1 MAFNFSL
8 KGFFGSKPNKDTYLS
23 KIEAQNASIKTNDK
37 TIVAKIINEFKDRN
51 RAEIQKWQQA
61 IQLATNPD
69 DPRSYALQDLY
80 DNLQSDGHFLSQIN
94 LRKSATLC
102 SHLQIVDKKTGD
114 IKPEQTELFNSEWF
128 FSFVNDALDCIHK
141 GYTLMEL
148 TDPGTMQF
156 MLIPR
161 RNIIPTH
168 NKIVFEV
175 GGSDGIDYST
185 GYEYTLI
192 HAGKPTDLGLMAD
205 LCGQLIWKRNAQ
217 QAWAE
222 FSEKYGQPLIT
233 ATTNKTA
240 EADINRIYDMLMA
253 LGEAARAVLPEGTTM
268 DVKPFAGSDSYQV
281 FDKQIERINSEI
293 SKPVTGGT
301 MVSDNGSS
309 RSQSEVHERNLDE
322 KISAQDRRMIEF
334 LVNGQLIPMMQKW
347 GWPIN
352 AETDKYM
359 YDPSFEL
366 SLKEHWEIVDSA
378 LERYDIP
385 DEWVSKTFRIPINGR
400 RKIEAIPTL
409 TAKRDNKDSF
419 TANFQ

>member
-1 MAFNFSL
+1 MAFNLSL
-8 KGFFGSKPNKDTYLS
+8 KGFFGSKLSKDTYTA
-23 KIEAQNASIKTNDK
+23 KKEAQNEFIRGSKD
-37 TIVAKIINEFKDRN
+37 TIVTKIIAEFKDRN
-51 RAEIQKWQQA
+51 RAEIQKWRQA
-61 IQLATNPD
+61 IELAANPD
-69 DPRSYALQDLY
+69 DPKSYALQDLY

-102 SHLQIVDKKTGD
+102 SDFSIVDKKTGD
-114 IKPEQTELFNSEWF
+114 IKTEQTELFNSEWF
-128 FSFVNDALDCIHK
+128 YNFVNDALDSIHK
-141 GYTLMEL
+141 GYTLLEL
-148 TDPGTMQF
+148 TDPRS
-156 MLIPR
+156 MLFTLVPR
-161 RNIIPTH
+161 RNVVPTQ
-168 NKIVFEV
+168 NKVLFEAN
-175 GGSDGIDYST
+175 GTDGINYSV
-185 GYEYTLI
+185 GYEYSLI

-233 ATTNKTA
+233 ATTNKTS
-240 EADINRIYDMLMA
+240 ESDINRIYSMLME
-253 LGEAARAVLPEGTTM
+253 LGEAARAVLPEGTTL
-268 DVKPFAGSDSYQV
+268 DVKPFSGSDSYQV

-301 MVSDNGSS
+301 MLSDNGSS

-334 LVNGQLIPMMQKW
+334 IVNGQLIPMMQKW
-347 GWPIN
+347 GWAIN

-366 SLKEHWEIVDSA
+366 TLKEHWEIVDSA
-378 LERYDIP
+378 LNRFDVP

-400 RKIEAIPTL
+400 KKEAVPAI
-409 TAKRDNKDSF
+409 TAQKKDRDSF

>member
-1 MAFNFSL
+1 MAFNLSL
-8 KGFFGSKPNKDTYLS
+8 KSFFGSKLSKDTYTA
-23 KIEAQNASIKTNDK
+23 KIEAQNEFIKGSKD
-37 TIVAKIINEFKDRN
+37 TIVTKIVAEFKDRN
-51 RAEIQKWQQA
+51 RAEIQKWRQA
-61 IQLATNPD
+61 IELATNPD
-69 DPRSYALQDLY
+69 DPKSYALQDLY

-102 SHLQIVDKKTGD
+102 SDFSIMDKKTGD
-114 IKPEQTELFNSEWF
+114 IKTEQTELFNSEWF
-128 FSFVNDALDCIHK
+128 YNFVNDSLDSIHK
-141 GYTLMEL
+141 GYTLLEL
-148 TDPGTMQF
+148 TDPRTMKF
-156 MLIPR
+156 TLVPR
-161 RNIIPTH
+161 RNVIPTQ
-168 NKIVFEV
+168 NKVLFEAN
-175 GGSDGIDYST
+175 GTDGINYSV
-185 GYEYTLI
+185 GYEYSLI

-233 ATTNKTA
+233 ATTNKTS
-240 EADINRIYDMLMA
+240 ESDINRIYSMLME
-253 LGEAARAVLPEGTTM
+253 LGEAARAVLPEGTTL
-268 DVKPFAGSDSYQV
+268 DVKPFSGSDSYQV

-334 LVNGQLIPMMQKW
+334 IVNGQLIPTMQKW
-347 GWPIN
+347 GWAIN

-366 SLKEHWEIVDSA
+366 TLKEHWEIVDSA
-378 LERYDIP
+378 LNRFDVP

-400 RKIEAIPTL
+400 KKEAVPAI
-409 TAKRDNKDSF
+409 TAKKKDRDSF

>member
-8 KGFFGSKPNKDTYLS
+8 KGFLGTKPNEDTYTAKTTAL
-23 KIEAQNASIKTNDK
+23 KASIQSKEKEIVTK
-37 TIVAKIINEFKDRN
+37 IVAEFKDRN
-51 RAEIQKWQQA
+51 RAEIQKWRQA
-61 IQLATNPD
+61 IQLATSPD
-69 DPRSYALQDLY
+69 DPKLHTLQDLY

-102 SHLQIVDKKTGD
+102 NDFSIVDKKSGD
-114 IKPEQTELFNSEWF
+114 IKTEQTELFNSEWF
-128 FSFVNDALDCIHK
+128 YNFVNDALDAIHK
-141 GYTLMEL
+141 GYTLLEL
-148 TDPGTMQF
+148 TDPHLMKFT
-156 MLIPR
+156 LVPR
-161 RNIIPTH
+161 RNVIPTQ
-168 NKIVFEV
+168 NKVLFEV
-175 GGSDGIDYST
+175 GGTNGIDYST

-192 HAGKPTDLGLMAD
+192 HIGKPADLGLMAD

-233 ATTNKTA
+233 ATTNKTS
-240 EADINRIYDMLMA
+240 EADINQIYKMLID
-253 LGEAARAVLPEGTTM
+253 LGEAARAVLPEGTTL
-268 DVKPFAGSDSYQV
+268 DVKPFAGSDSYMV
-281 FDKQIERINSEI
+281 FDKQIERINGEI
-293 SKPVTGGT
+293 SKPIMGGT

-334 LVNGQLIPMMQKW
+334 IVNGQLIPIMQKW
-347 GWPIN
+347 GWNIN

-378 LERYDIP
+378 LNRFDIP
-385 DEWVSKTFRIPINGR
+385 ITWVSKTFRIPIDNL
-400 RKIEAIPTL
+400 KKNSIPIA
-409 TAKRDNKDSF
+409 TAEDSTKNSF
-419 TANFQ
+419 TANFR